1 MKQAVIGLGF
11 GDEGKGIS
19 TSFLCSKQNAS
30 DTIVI
35 RANSGQQAGHTVKHN
50 NFRHVFSSF
59 GSGTLQG
66 FSTYISKYCTINP
79 SNILNEYSFIAGYK
93 PVLYIDP
100 LTMVTTPYDV
110 AANRNDNSNVNHGTT
125 GQGFGKT
132 VERNEKGIRLYF
144 QDLFYKN
151 VFIQKLKAIAN
162 YYNIEVEQ
170 EDMIKFMSDCSI
182 LTQCEF
188 VEAKKFDWIKE
199 KYQNLIF
206 EQAQGILLD
215 MDFGFFPN
223 VTRSNTT
230 SKNIVE
236 LCPDL
241 DEVYYI
247 TRTYLT
253 RHGNG
258 YMPNASP
265 IVLDMKNGQ
274 ETNQLNQYQGEFY
287 KGKLDINMLNYALKS
302 DSNFLSSK
310 VKKNLVITC
319 YDQLPI
325 DVEKLMSLIDKS
337 IKFENVYL
345 SNSQEAKDFTIWNP

>member
-30 DTIVI
+30 DTVVV
-35 RANSGQQAGHTVKHN
+35 RANSGQQAGHTVVYN

-66 FSTYISKYCTINP
+66 FSTYISKFCTINP
-79 SNILNEYSFIAGYK
+79 SNILNEYKFIADYSPK
-93 PVLYIDP
+93 LIIDP
-100 LTMVTTPYDV
+100 LAMITTPYDV
-110 AANRNDNSNVNHGTT
+110 AANRTDNVNVGHGTT

-132 VERNEKGIRLYF
+132 IERNEKGIRLYF
-144 QDLFYKN
+144 QDLFFKD
-151 VFIQKLKAIAN
+151 VFLEKLIAIATHHN
-162 YYNIEVEQ
+162 VEVVSQ
-170 EDMIKFMSDCSI
+170 DIFKFVSDCSI

-188 VEAKKFDWIKE
+188 VESKSFNFIKDSF
-199 KYQNLIF
+199 KNIIF

-258 YMPNASP
+258 YMPNADF
-265 IVLDMKNGQ
+265 IMLNMENGP
-274 ETNQLNQYQGEFY
+274 ETNQLNEFQGKFQ
-287 KGKLDINMLNYALKS
+287 KGNLDVNLINYALKS
-302 DSNFLSSK
+302 DSNFLNES

-319 YDQLPI
+319 YDQYPI
-325 DVEKLMSLIDKS
+325 NISDFLSKIDT
-337 IKFENVYL
+337 KFENVYV
-345 SNSQEAKDFTIWNP
+345 SNSQQAKDFTKWNP